1 VRIRLHYRIVLP
13 FAVAAL
19 AAMTVAAFVTRAA
32 IEEALRE
39 RVESQIVSAASLL
52 AQSGFALTPTV
63 IGSVRA
69 IADADVLTVDRQGQ
83 VLASTM
89 EAPRAAE
96 VVAALDDAVRH
107 QQLGRPVIH
116 PVPCDGA
123 TCYAAVDV
131 VSGQPEIVVA
141 VVDRGTELAA
151 ANRAAVRTVA
161 IGGLVGLALLFVVSQ
176 FVGRRVTLPIER
188 LVAFTQSAGDDLAA
202 ARAAEGVDEVGRL
215 GRAFNDMLNRLAES
229 RRAIV
234 RHEKLALAGL
244 FAARV
249 AHDIRNPLSS
259 IKMQTQLLQTRL
271 RSSGDDRTLASLAA
285 VSSDVRQ
292 VESVVRDLLEVAR
305 PGDVRRVAGDLN
317 ALVRRCLAQVEDR
330 LTYRNITQDVTLDGA
345 LPPVPIDEDRL
356 QQAILNVINNAA
368 EAVTSGGRVTVRTA
382 TGPGTAVL
390 TIVDDG
396 EGVPADV
403 LAHVFDPFFTT
414 KPDGVGLGLVNAKS
428 VVEQHGG
435 SITLEP
441 AAPRGTQ
448 VTITLPLAQGERDDG

>member
-1 VRIRLHYRIVLP
+1 M
-13 FAVAAL
+13 AVSAL
-19 AAMTVAAFVTRAA
+19 LTRRA

-69 IADADVLTVDRQGQ
+69 IADADVLTLNRQGA
-83 VLASTM
+83 VLATTM
-89 EAPRAAE
+89 EAARAAE
-96 VVAALDDAVRH
+96 VSSVLIGAGAGRQPA
-107 QQLGRPVIH
+107 GRPVIH
-116 PVPCDGA
+116 PVPCGQA

-131 VSGQPEIVVA
+131 VHARPELLVA

-151 ANRAAVRTVA
+151 ASRGTVRTVVTGG
-161 IGGLVGLALLFVVSQ
+161 IVGLVLLLVVSQ
-176 FVGRRVTLPIER
+176 FVGRSVTLPIER
-188 LVAFTQSAGDDLAA
+188 LVAFTQSAGDDASVD
-202 ARAAEGVDEVGRL
+202 RAAEGGDEVGRL
-215 GRAFNDMLNRLAES
+215 GRAFNGMLNRLAES

-259 IKMQTQLLQTRL
+259 IKMQTQLLQNRL
-271 RSSGDDRTLASLAA
+271 HGTGDEKTMASLAA

-305 PGDVRRVAGDLN
+305 PGEVRRAAGDLN
-317 ALVRRCLAQVEDR
+317 ALVARCLAQVADR
-330 LTYRNITQDVTLDGA
+330 LAYRNIRQEVSLDAA

-356 QQAILNVINNAA
+356 HQAILNVVTNAA
-368 EAVTSGGRVTVRTA
+368 DAVTSGGVVAVRTEA
-382 TGPGTAVL
+382 RPDVAVL
-390 TIVDDG
+390 SIVDDG
-396 EGVPADV
+396 EGVLPEV

-414 KPDGVGLGLVNAKS
+414 KPGGVGLGLVNAKS
-428 VVEQHGG
+428 VIEQHGG
-435 SITLEP
+435 TIALEP
-441 AAPRGTQ
+441 AEPRGTR
-448 VTITLPLAQGERDDG
+448 VTITLPLAQGEKHDG

>member
-1 VRIRLHYRIVLP
+1 VLP

-19 AAMTVAAFVTRAA
+19 AAMAVSALLTRQA
-32 IEEALRE
+32 IEAALRE
-39 RVESQIVSAASLL
+39 RVESQIVNAASLL

-69 IADADVLTVDRQGQ
+69 IADADVLTLDRQGA
-83 VLASTM
+83 VLATTM
-89 EAPRAAE
+89 EAARAAE
-96 VVAALDDAVRH
+96 VSSALIAAAAGR
-107 QQLGRPVIH
+107 QEAGRPVIH
-116 PVPCDGA
+116 AVPCGQA

-131 VSGQPEIVVA
+131 VHARPDLLVA

-151 ANRAAVRTVA
+151 ANRGTVSTVVT
-161 IGGLVGLALLFVVSQ
+161 GGVTGLVLLLVVSQ

-188 LVAFTQSAGDDLAA
+188 LVAFTQSAGNDASA
-202 ARAAEGVDEVGRL
+202 GRAAEGGDEVGRL
-215 GRAFNDMLNRLAES
+215 GRAFNGMLNRLADS

-259 IKMQTQLLQTRL
+259 IKMQTQLLQNRL
-271 RSSGDDRTLASLAA
+271 RGAGDEKTLASLAA
-285 VSSDVRQ
+285 VASDIRQ

-305 PGDVRRVAGDLN
+305 PGEVRRVAGDLN
-317 ALVRRCLAQVEDR
+317 ALVARCLAQVADR
-330 LTYRNITQDVTLDGA
+330 LAYRNIRQEVILDGD
-345 LPPVPIDEDRL
+345 LPLVPIDEDRL
-356 QQAILNVINNAA
+356 HQAILNVITNAA
-368 EAVTSGGRVTVRTA
+368 DAVTSGCVVAVRTVA
-382 TGPGTAVL
+382 RPGVAVL

-435 SITLEP
+435 TIALEP
-441 AAPRGTQ
+441 ALPGGTR
-448 VTITLPLAQGERDDG
+448 VTITLPLADGEKHDG

>member
-1 VRIRLHYRIVLP
+1 M
-13 FAVAAL
+13 AVSGL
-19 AAMTVAAFVTRAA
+19 LTRQA

-39 RVESQIVSAASLL
+39 RVESQLVSAASLL

-69 IADADVLTVDRQGQ
+69 IADADVLTMDRRGT
-83 VLASTM
+83 VFATTM
-89 EAPRAAE
+89 EAARAAD
-96 VVAALDDAVRH
+96 VSAALMGAGAGR
-107 QQLGRPVIH
+107 QEAGRPVIH
-116 PVPCDGA
+116 AVPCGDA

-131 VSGQPEIVVA
+131 VFVRPDLLVA

-151 ANRAAVRTVA
+151 ASRGTIRTVA
-161 IGGLVGLALLFVVSQ
+161 TAGVVGLVLLVVVSQ

-188 LVAFTQSAGDDLAA
+188 LVAFTQSAGDDAIT
-202 ARAAEGVDEVGRL
+202 ARAAEGPDEVGRL
-215 GRAFNDMLNRLAES
+215 GRAFNGMLNRLADS

-259 IKMQTQLLQTRL
+259 IKMQTQLLQHRL
-271 RSSGDDRTLASLAA
+271 RAAGDEKTLASLAA

-305 PGDVRRVAGDLN
+305 PGEVRRVAGDLN
-317 ALVRRCLAQVEDR
+317 ALVMRCLEQVADR
-330 LTYRNITQDVTLDGA
+330 LAWRNIRQEVRLDAA

-356 QQAILNVINNAA
+356 HQAILNVITNAA
-368 EAVTSGGRVTVRTA
+368 DAVTSGGVVTVCTEAR
-382 TGPGTAVL
+382 PGAAVL
-390 TIVDDG
+390 SIVDDG

-403 LAHVFDPFFTT
+403 LARVFDPFFTT

-435 SITLEP
+435 TITLEP
-441 AAPRGTQ
+441 AEPHGTR
-448 VTITLPLAQGERDDG
+448 VTITLPLADGEKHDG